1 MADADADAEA
11 DADEA
16 TFAKI
21 YDSKLYVKGSSI
33 NA

>member
-1 MADADADAEA
+1 MADADADA